1 MTQWID
7 FLKQELETSQ
17 NEQIKLNI
25 VTALGTF
32 LLLFCLPIYFPI
44 AFTLSENSNYL
55 RESFVFKSLLTTP
68 NNVLPLH
75 LKQTFL
81 PMI

>member
-17 NEQIKLNI
+17 NEQIKLNV

-32 LLLFCLPIYFPI
+32 LLLLYFTYLLCFFLGAKYLGGFSPLVPSKREKI
-44 AFTLSENSNYL
+44 ILVLLS
-55 RESFVFKSLLTTP
+55 
-68 NNVLPLH
+68 
-75 LKQTFL
+75 
-81 PMI
+81 